1 MEARGELVPG
11 RESAGGDL
19 LLALLARRED
29 LRRGGCPGRAAAPGR
44 ADPVETQ
51 RPSLPSQPGHGGG
64 GSQGARAGMGARAP
78 ARRVPT

>member
-64 GSQGARAGMGARAP
+64 GSQGAWEGMGARAP